1 MASPFSR
8 FRSDVEDDLETQ
20 VARLSKEL
28 AALKKLAARRGSYAY
43 DIARDAADGVY
54 GDVRDRFID
63 ALPHVRKRARAAE
76 QAARDNPAM
85 AAVVGLA
92 VVGLL
97 AAMLVRR

>member
-1 MASPFSR
+1 MPAFSR

-28 AALKKLAARRGSYAY
+28 AALKKTMSRRGSDAY
-43 DIARDAADGVY
+43 DVARDAADDVY
-54 GDVRDRFID
+54 GDLRDRLLD
-63 ALPHVRKRARAAE
+63 ALPLVRKRARAAE
-76 QAARDNPAM
+76 QVARDNPAM

-97 AAMLVRR
+97 AAMLVKR